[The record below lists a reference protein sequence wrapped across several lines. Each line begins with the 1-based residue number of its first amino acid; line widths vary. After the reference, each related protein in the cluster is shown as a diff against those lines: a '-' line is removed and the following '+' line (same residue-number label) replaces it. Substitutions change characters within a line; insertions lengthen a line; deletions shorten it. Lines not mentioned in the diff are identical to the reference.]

1 MEPKVYIQG
10 AERSRCCLSPREGAE
25 STIHQTDMCGRT
37 NCLWP
42 CPVKTV
48 GQVVNVDVKDNNAFF
63 HETSGVRS
71 INYRQACAVES
82 LAHFNPNL
90 TVHLLMAT
98 GGPDQIDL
106 SRPTMRVLLD
116 NYSNIRLTGVNLGDY
131 MAGSPLERW
140 YFCNPWNRGW
150 FALSHLSDALR
161 FLSLSKF
168 GGYYF
173 DLDVIQLRPIT
184 SYRNFVV
191 AEDVNKLGSSV
202 IHVDYQH
209 PFIRMAVEDFPAD
222 YRYKS
227 KIKLFFSNT
236 GTS

>member
-1 MEPKVYIQG
+1 MSNK
-10 AERSRCCLSPREGAE
+10 
-25 STIHQTDMCGRT
+25 M
-37 NCLWP
+37 
-42 CPVKTV
+42 TV
-48 GQVVNVDVKDNNAFF
+48 TPSILHLFFKD
-63 HETSGVRS
+63 
-71 INYRQACAVES
+71 
-82 LAHFNPNL
+82 L

-98 GGPDQIDL
+98 GGPEQVDL
-106 SRPTMRVLLD
+106 NQATMRVLLD
-116 NYSNIRLTGVNLGDY
+116 NYRNIHITGVNLGDY

-140 YFCNPWNRGW
+140 YFCNSWNRGW

-161 FLSLSKF
+161 FLSLFKF

-209 PFIRMAVEDFPAD
+209 PVISMAVNDFPTN
-222 YRYKS
+222 YKYS
-227 KIKLFFSNT
+227 IINS
-236 GTS
+236 